1 MGRGKCR
8 GGFFFFFGEP
18 QLNGSVPTAGNGG
31 SGCSL
36 FNEKGER
43 LSVDGEVS

>member
-1 MGRGKCR
+1 MQ

-36 FNEKGER
+36 FNEMGKKGER